1 MSNQRGKTR
10 LMATRKSQ
18 RIGIWIIAIVMLVGT
33 LGSFAVM
40 VLANQNAQSDQEKQ
54 QKFMEEYQKQLDAQ
68 KKEAESL
75 STTHY
80 GTFKPYQTSPASFD
94 AEQVGDKVST
104 NDLKVGDGAEITAE
118 TKYQA
123 YYIGWNPKG
132 KTFDS
137 SFDGEKLKAPIDT
150 STTSLIQGWNEGV
163 VGMKVGGVR
172 EITIPS
178 DLAYGET
185 GSGDT
190 IPPNTP
196 IKFIVMIIAI
206 K

>member
-1 MSNQRGKTR
+1 
-10 LMATRKSQ
+10 MATPKKQ
-18 RIGIWIIAIVMLVGT
+18 RIGIWVIAVVMLLGT
-33 LGSFAVM
+33 IGSFVAM
-40 VLANQNAQSDQEKQ
+40 ILSNTNAKIDQEQQ
-54 QKFMEEYQKQLDAQ
+54 QKLYADYQKQMAETQ
-68 KKEAESL
+68 KQAGAL
-75 STTHY
+75 SDKYYGEFVQYKTT
-80 GTFKPYQTSPASFD
+80 PASFD
-94 AEQVGDKVST
+94 AAGVGDKVMT
-104 NDLKVGDGAEITAE
+104 NDLKQGDGAEITKD

-150 STTSLIQGWNEGV
+150 SQSGGLISGWETGV

-178 DLAYGET
+178 DLAYGDK
-185 GSGDT
+185 GSGDD

-196 IKFIVMIIAI
+196 IKFIVMIIAT

>member
-1 MSNQRGKTR
+1 
-10 LMATRKSQ
+10 MATPKSQ
-18 RIGIWIIAIVMLVGT
+18 RIGIWIIAVVMIIGT
-33 LGSFAVM
+33 VGSFAVM
-40 VLANQNAQSDQEKQ
+40 ILANKNAKIDEEQQNKLYA
-54 QKFMEEYQKQLDAQ
+54 EYQKKAEEQQ
-68 KKEAESL
+68 KK
-75 STTHY
+75 T
-80 GTFKPYQTSPASFD
+80 D
-94 AEQVGDKVST
+94 AEATELSSKYFAGFKQYQGTPAVFDVKTVGDKVVT
-104 NDLKVGDGAEITAE
+104 NDLAQGDGATLTKD

-137 SFDGEKLKAPIDT
+137 SFDGEKLKAPLDT
-150 STTSLIQGWNEGV
+150 SLMSTISGWQQGV

-185 GSGDT
+185 GSGND

-196 IKFIVMIIAI
+196 IKFIVMVVAT

>member
-1 MSNQRGKTR
+1 
-10 LMATRKSQ
+10 MATPKSQ

-33 LGSFAVM
+33 VGSFAAM
-40 VLANQNAQSDQEKQ
+40 VLASQNGKTEQDQQ
-54 QKFMEEYQKQLDAQ
+54 QKLYAEYQKQMEETQ
-68 KKEAESL
+68 KQADVL
-75 STTHY
+75 SGQY
-80 GTFKPYQTSPASFD
+80 YNAFAPYKGTPASFD
-94 AEQVGDKVST
+94 AATVGDAVTTSDIKQ
-104 NDLKVGDGAEITAE
+104 GDGAEVTKD

-150 STTSLIQGWNEGV
+150 SQISGLISGWETGV
-163 VGMKVGGVR
+163 LGMKVGGVR

-178 DLAYGET
+178 DLAYGER
-185 GSGDT
+185 GSGDD

-196 IKFIVMIIAI
+196 IKFIVMIIAT